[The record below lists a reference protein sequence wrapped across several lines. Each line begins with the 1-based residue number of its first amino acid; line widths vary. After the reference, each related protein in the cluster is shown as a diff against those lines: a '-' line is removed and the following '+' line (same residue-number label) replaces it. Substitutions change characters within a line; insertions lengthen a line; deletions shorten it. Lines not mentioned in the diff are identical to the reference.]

1 MPDIEW
7 LMNFG
12 TDNTY
17 KRKSKVLEKVLNDEK
32 LYTNK
37 NVMYELSK
45 IIKNIRFNEQLEIAN
60 IVLSSENLFNNNE
73 VLSILF
79 RWLEKMDGYS
89 EPNKKFYYEIKEK
102 LSNMQVSK

>member
-1 MPDIEW
+1 
-7 LMNFG
+7 MNFG

-37 NVMYELSK
+37 NVMYLLPK

-60 IVLSSENLFNNNE
+60 TVLSSENLFNNNE
-73 VLSILF
+73 ILAPITFNTILF
-79 RWLEKMDGYS
+79 FQQFLRLLFLCIS
-89 EPNKKFYYEIKEK
+89 
-102 LSNMQVSK
+102 